1 MKKPISVNLISES
14 EFTVKGHGV
23 HTAYVEMREAMKK
36 CPDIKLYI
44 NDKNAETDIIHIHTM
59 GLYSANFLHKK
70 HGKKVVSGHL
80 VPDSFVGSI
89 IGAKYWKPLGA
100 WWLKRFY
107 KQADLVLACSGLV
120 KTELTHNMKL
130 NNVDILY
137 NSINTEQYH
146 FTDKQRK
153 AAREKLGIKN
163 KEFVIIGNGQVQPRK
178 RCDILID
185 LAKQL
190 PNVRFFWVGGIPF
203 KGLGDKYHDMQ
214 QLIKSAPKNMTIT
227 GVIPLEDV
235 KQYYAAADLFI
246 LPAEQENH
254 PMCVIEAAASSLPI
268 ILRDI
273 PNYKDTFKND
283 VMLAKTDADFMNLVK
298 KAIDNPDLLAEYR
311 QKSAKIAQRFD
322 SQTAINRLLD
332 FYRQL
337 LK

>member
-1 MKKPISVNLISES
+1 MNKPISVNLISES
-14 EFTVKGHGV
+14 DFTVKGHGV

-36 CPDIKLYI
+36 CPDIELYV
-44 NDKNAETDIIHIHTM
+44 NDSHVDTDIVHIHTM
-59 GLYSANFLHKK
+59 GLYSHKFLRKK

-100 WWLKRFY
+100 WWLKHFY

-120 KTELTHNMKL
+120 KTELTDNMKL
-130 NNVDILY
+130 NNVDVLY

-146 FTDKQRK
+146 FTAKQRQ
-153 AAREKLGIKN
+153 AARQKLGIKPD
-163 KEFVIIGNGQVQPRK
+163 EFVIIGNGQVQPRK

-185 LAKQL
+185 MARQMPDVK
-190 PNVRFFWVGGIPF
+190 FFWVGGIPF
-203 KGLGDKYHDMQ
+203 KGLGDKYHAMQ

-227 GVIPLEDV
+227 GVIPLEEV
-235 KQYYAAADLFI
+235 KQYYAAANLFI

-254 PMCVIEAAASSLPI
+254 PMCVIEAAASGLPI

-273 PNYKDTFKND
+273 PNYKDTFKD
-283 VMLAKTDADFMNLVK
+283 DIMLAKTDTEFTELVK
-298 KAIDNPDLLAEYR
+298 KALHSPKLLSECR
-311 QKSAKIAQRFD
+311 QKSAQIAQRFD
-322 SQTAINRLLD
+322 SQTAINHLLK